1 MRLPAFLRKNATWL
15 IGLTVTLAVILV
27 PLILLRPQ
35 TAAAPDA
42 PLASLLTRVPETDHA
57 HLLKGPYANGPEVT
71 AACLTCHPDSASQ
84 IMATTHW
91 TWESQPI
98 TVTWR
103 SEPVTIGKKNQIN
116 NFCISAQGNEK
127 KCMSCHAGY
136 GWEND
141 QFDFSNPLNV
151 DCLICH
157 ADRGAYGKG
166 DFGYPAEGV
175 DLAAAAK
182 SVGRPT
188 RENCGACHY
197 DGGGGNNVKHG
208 DLDSSLNFPSESLD
222 VHMSRLNLQCTDCH
236 RTQDHVIKGRLLAD
250 NIVIQAAEQVQCTDC
265 HASTPHEDD
274 RLNAHTKSVACQTCH
289 IPAVALKNPTKTY
302 WDWSAA
308 GQDRPEDHY
317 TYLKIKGEFQ
327 YQNSVTP
334 TYRWFNGSNA
344 YRYLLGDTITPT
356 QPTMINLPAGDI
368 NDPNAKI
375 FPFKVHVAKQ
385 PYDTV
390 NNILLAPRT
399 AGEGGYWTTFDWPS
413 ALALGAQDA
422 GITFSGQ
429 YGFAETR
436 MYYPATHMVQPAENA
451 LQCESCHG
459 ANGRMD
465 WQALGYPGDPMTW
478 GGRLQAK

>member
-1 MRLPAFLRKNATWL
+1 MHLPAFIKKNAAWA

-35 TAAAPDA
+35 TTTAPDA
-42 PLASLLTRVPETDHA
+42 PKSALLTRVPETDHS
-57 HLLKGPYANGPEVT
+57 HLLTGPYANGPEVT
-71 AACLTCHPDSASQ
+71 AACLTCHPDSSSQ
-84 IMATTHW
+84 LMATTHW
-91 TWESQPI
+91 TWESQPM
-98 TVTWR
+98 TATWR
-103 SEPVTIGKKNQIN
+103 TDLVTIGKKNQIN

-127 KCMSCHAGY
+127 KCMSCHTGY

-141 QFDFSNPLNV
+141 GFDFSNELNV

-157 ADRGAYGKG
+157 ADLSTYGKG

-175 DLAAAAK
+175 DLTAAAQ
-182 SVGRPT
+182 SVGRPA

-208 DLDSSLNFPSESLD
+208 DLDTSLNFPAANLD
-222 VHMSRLNLQCTDCH
+222 VHMSSLNLQCIDCH
-236 RTQDHVIKGRLLAD
+236 RTQDHVIQGRLLAD
-250 NIVIQAAEQVQCTDC
+250 NIAIEPAEQVQCTDC
-265 HASTPHEDD
+265 HASTPHEDE
-274 RLNAHTKSVACQTCH
+274 RLDAHTGAVACQSCH
-289 IPAVALKNPTKTY
+289 IPAVALKNPTKVY

-308 GQDRPEDHY
+308 GQDIPEDHY
-317 TYLKIKGEFQ
+317 TYLKIKGEFH
-327 YQNSVTP
+327 YEEDVAPS
-334 TYRWFNGSNA
+334 YHWFNGSNA

-375 FPFKVHVAKQ
+375 FPFKIHIAKQ
-385 PYDTV
+385 PYDTAT
-390 NNILLAPRT
+390 NTLLAPRT
-399 AGEGGYWTTFDWPS
+399 AGENGYWTTFDWPS

-429 YGFAETR
+429 YGFAETW
-436 MYYPATHMVQPAENA
+436 MYYPTTHMVQPAENA

-459 ANGRMD
+459 ADGRMD
-465 WQALGYPGDPMTW
+465 WQALGYPGDPITW
-478 GGRLQAK
+478 GGRSQAK